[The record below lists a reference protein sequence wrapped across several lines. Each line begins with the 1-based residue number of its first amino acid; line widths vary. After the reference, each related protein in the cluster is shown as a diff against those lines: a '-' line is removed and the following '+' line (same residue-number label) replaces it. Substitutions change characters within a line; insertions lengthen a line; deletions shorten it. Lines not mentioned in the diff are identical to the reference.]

1 MRETDLGRVA
11 KGWLENSRGLEAFQE
26 VVVGGHR
33 IDLVGRAH
41 GVVVAVECKVSF
53 GLPVIAQAQRW
64 LAKGERQASESWV
77 CVAQSRRASDER
89 KLGRD
94 ICDRLGIGVLEVDGG
109 RWRVA
114 VGATSSN
121 PPDLSEWNE
130 LLHQE
135 QKDSA
140 PAGTNGGGYS
150 TDFKRTCVALVETV
164 TKSPGITLKDAV
176 RYTAHHYQTR
186 ASGIATLSGLLNATN
201 RRPAALAPIRI
212 EGKGSKATLWPQL
225 EGDF

>member
-26 VVVGGHR
+26 VVAGGHR
-33 IDLVGRAH
+33 IDLVGRRH
-41 GVVVAVECKVSF
+41 GCVVTVECKVSF

-89 KLGRD
+89 RLGRD
-94 ICDRLGIGVLEVDGG
+94 VCDRLGIGVLEVDGG

-135 QKDSA
+135 QKDAA

-176 RYTAHHYQTR
+176 VETAHHYQTR
-186 ASGIATLSGLLNATN
+186 ASAVSALSRLLSVAR
-201 RRPAALAPIRI
+201 RRPVELAPIRI
-212 EGKGSKATLWPQL
+212 EGRGSRALLFPTG
-225 EGDF
+225 EETF